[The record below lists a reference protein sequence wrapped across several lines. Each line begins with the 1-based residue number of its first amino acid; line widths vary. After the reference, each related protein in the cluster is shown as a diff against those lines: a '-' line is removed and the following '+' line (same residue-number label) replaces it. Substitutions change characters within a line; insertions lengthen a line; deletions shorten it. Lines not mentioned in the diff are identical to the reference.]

1 MGYLDNSSVTVDAV
15 LTKLGRERLA
25 NGDLD
30 ITKFALGDDEVDYS
44 LYDTSHNLGSAYYG
58 EAIEKMPVLEA
69 FTNDTQTLKFRLV
82 TLPKN
87 TQVLPVVS
95 VAQSSITLT
104 TPGQKVTLNPMT
116 ENVTGGNAS
125 GYSFTIGNS
134 DIVQISAVGTLQ
146 ESPVM
151 TRGTTG
157 RQVSRRRRRR
167 GGATGVSS
175 SGPATG
181 LKLAATVN
189 GSSVTVTAYSLIET
203 TTTTLT
209 VTGIDSGGSVTIPIT
224 VNQDPALAT

>member
-1 MGYLDNSSVTVDAV
+1 MGYLDNTSVTVDAV

-30 ITKFALGDDEVDYS
+30 ITKFALGDDEIDYD
-44 LYDTSHNLGSAYYG
+44 LYDTSHNLGSAYYS

-69 FTNDTQTLKFRLV
+69 FTNDTQTLKYRLV
-82 TLPKN
+82 SLPKN
-87 TQVLPVVS
+87 TQVLPVVT
-95 VAQSSITLT
+95 VVQSSITLT

-134 DIVQISAVGTLQ
+134 DIISISAVGALQ
-146 ESPVM
+146 DSPVGGYGAAGKTFVSKRR
-151 TRGTTG
+151 TR
-157 RQVSRRRRRR
+157 
-167 GGATGVSS
+167 GATGRTT

-189 GSSVTVTAYSLIET
+189 GATVTVTAYSLIET

-224 VNQDPALAT
+224 VNKDPALAT